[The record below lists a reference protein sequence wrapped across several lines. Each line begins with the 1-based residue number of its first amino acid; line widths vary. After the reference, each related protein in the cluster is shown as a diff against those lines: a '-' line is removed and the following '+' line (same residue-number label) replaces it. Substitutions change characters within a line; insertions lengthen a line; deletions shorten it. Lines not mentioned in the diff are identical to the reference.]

1 VPKATKRERQR
12 INRELRR
19 EAMRRAEQRQRRF
32 RMARNVGIAT
42 VIVGVVFA
50 GLKLVQGDNSSS
62 SNAVTCAT
70 VKAGKG
76 TTEQFASPPE
86 MTIDQ
91 TSLYVAEMDTSC
103 GTITIGLNAVT
114 YPVAVNNFVF
124 LAQQKFY
131 NGLDFTRVVK
141 GFAIQGGSPD
151 NSGNGGPGYSVVGEL
166 PTGQPPYPVGAFAMA
181 KTTADPVGTA
191 GSQFFVV
198 TGKNTLTA
206 DYAYVGQVTK
216 GMKVVQKIDS
226 FFPTTQNADGTTSH
240 DGKPTTTVKIN
251 KVTITVTPSGATT
264 TTAAPTTTIA
274 P

>member
-50 GLKLVQGDNSSS
+50 GLKLVQGDDSTSS
-62 SNAVTCAT
+62 SNAVTCT
-70 VKAGKG
+70 KVKAGKG
-76 TTEQFASPPE
+76 TAEQFASPPE

-181 KTTADPVGTA
+181 KTAADPVGTA

-198 TGKNTLTA
+198 TAKNTLTA

-226 FFPTTQNADGTTSH
+226 FFPTSN

-251 KVTITVTPSGATT
+251 KVTITVTPSAVTT
-264 TTAAPTTTIA
+264 TTAAPTTTVA